1 MIHRAR
7 RFWMAALLA
16 LVSAGC
22 GSGLDLAPVTGRVTM
37 NGQPVPQGQISF
49 VPENGPP
56 AIGSIAADGTYRL
69 STLQEDG
76 ALVGRHK
83 VTIMATKVSGGSAA
97 PATFEQELEW
107 AKKGVQSSGK
117 ITIPGEVTWLVPEKF
132 SRTQTTDL
140 TAEVKPQENEIN
152 FDLKDGT

>member
-1 MIHRAR
+1 MSGDVWRSMLMGLFA
-7 RFWMAALLA
+7 FVL
-16 LVSAGC
+16 SGC

-37 NGQPVPQGQISF
+37 NGQPVTQGEVTFLSD
-49 VPENGPP
+49 NGPS

-69 STLQEDG
+69 VTLQEDG

-83 VTIMATKVSGGSAA
+83 VTIMATKVSGGSVA

-117 ITIPGEVTWLVPEKF
+117 ILIPGDVTWLVPEKF
-132 SRTQTTDL
+132 SRAQTTDL
-140 TAEVKPQENEIN
+140 TAEVKPEANTIN
-152 FDLKDGT
+152 FDLTDAM